1 MDHGSWDQGKS
12 KKRKYSKQYCFH
24 CRNQVSKS
32 TWYRHYNQ
40 FYDPVNDKWEVSQYE
55 QPFKFDSSSDENS
68 EGDSPPHHG
77 LNFSECTN
85 NVSEC
90 FTVASYDSYKPKFS
104 AKLIVTVF
112 ISLLYA
118 KNAIPCK
125 SMRIVYLQCCYMFIC
140 SFSKAPS
147 STYESK
153 MSGTIA

>member
-1 MDHGSWDQGKS
+1 M
-12 KKRKYSKQYCFH
+12 
-24 CRNQVSKS
+24 S

-40 FYDPVNDKWEVSQYE
+40 FYDTVNDKWEVSQCE
-55 QPFKFDSSSDENS
+55 QPFKFDENS

-104 AKLIVTVF
+104 TKLIVTVF
-112 ISLLYA
+112 IRSLYA

-125 SMRIVYLQCCYMFIC
+125 SMRIVYLGAVLLHVHMFV
-140 SFSKAPS
+140 FQ
-147 STYESK
+147 
-153 MSGTIA
+153 GTLINI